1 MSHIDRRLAAP
12 PHQPEPELALFHA
25 ARHATTLALM
35 AWLNTKPNAE
45 DVTLEVHGTTEIFR
59 QLARLARGASP

>member
-1 MSHIDRRLAAP
+1 MSHIDRRLAGL

-35 AWLNTKPNAE
+35 AWLNTKPAAE
-45 DVTLEVHGTTEIFR
+45 DVTIEVHGTTEIFR
-59 QLARLARGASP
+59 QLARLARGAP